1 MTEEYK
7 QIYNQ
12 QDELIKES
20 FRLLNIYVNGYKMLQ
35 DSGPAT
41 EQNKNL
47 FRLAYCCLFNLLE
60 NAVIRR
66 EIIRATDNTY
76 NIEGQY
82 SNRRMLVSI
91 YEMNKHLFG
100 VNEKTEKKSLWNAT
114 KQTLE
119 LFDAKVCGEIDKEID
134 SFKKQFVNNKTKDS
148 RGIFEHY
155 SEDPKSFEQEMKELT
170 DDVEN
175 IYMPK
180 FQSVISKIVIIV
192 TKCICNDINLGIF
205 IDNSLDIDNESDAYP
220 RMALENQLQNMMV
233 ISNKQV
239 AYFSSF
245 DSIYKFSDELSKC
258 VYGKPDNKARLQ
270 EDFNELE
277 FICSQIQ
284 RDIMYAQLSVSM
296 SESRVEQLLN
306 VRYIFRHL
314 HEGFKQIYGYTAN
327 SQDVNSYWSRLIR
340 PYICGITDEKIIE
353 EFNKMD
359 SFLKEYSTTNISD
372 EKKRAIL
379 THIRINMKK
388 PDDYIPEL
396 LEWCQSTSLFYELK
410 YLSDFQKTMLEMSGF
425 VRDFRNEV
433 MATYK

>member
-12 QDELIKES
+12 QNELIKES
-20 FRLLNIYVNGYKMLQ
+20 FRLLNIYVNGYKMLR
-35 DSGPAT
+35 DSAPAT

-76 NIEGQY
+76 NIEWQY

-100 VNEKTEKKSLWNAT
+100 VNEKTEKKSLWKVT
-114 KQTLE
+114 KQILE
-119 LFDAKVCGEIDKEID
+119 LFDAKECGEIDKEID
-134 SFKKQFVNNKTKDS
+134 SFKKQFVNNKTKVS

-155 SEDPKSFEQEMKELT
+155 SKDPKSFEKEMKELT
-170 DDVEN
+170 ADVETV
-175 IYMPK
+175 YMRR
-180 FQSVISKIVIIV
+180 FQSVISKILIIV

-205 IDNSLDIDNESDAYP
+205 IDNSLDVDNEPESYP
-220 RMALENQLQNMMV
+220 NVALENQLQNMMD
-233 ISNKQV
+233 ISNNQV

-245 DSIYKFSDELSKC
+245 DSIYIFSDELSKC
-258 VYGKPDNKARLQ
+258 VNGKPDNKARLQ

-284 RDIMYAQLSVSM
+284 REIIYAQLSVSM

-314 HEGFKQIYGYTAN
+314 HEGFKQIYGYTPN
-327 SQDVNSYWSRLIR
+327 SQDINSYWSRLIR

-372 EKKRAIL
+372 ENKRAIL
-379 THIRINMKK
+379 THIRINMRK

-396 LEWCQSTSLFYELK
+396 LDWCQSSSLLTELD
-410 YLSDFQKTMLEMSGF
+410 YLSDFYNIMNEMSGF
-425 VRDFRNEV
+425 VRDFRNVV
-433 MATYK
+433 MANYK